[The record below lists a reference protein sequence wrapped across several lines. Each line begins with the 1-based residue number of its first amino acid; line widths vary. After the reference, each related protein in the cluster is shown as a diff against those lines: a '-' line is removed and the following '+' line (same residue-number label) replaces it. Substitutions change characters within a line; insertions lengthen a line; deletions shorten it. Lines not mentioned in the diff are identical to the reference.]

1 MTAKNINVTK
11 AEKSMLMP
19 YTTNQ
24 QKNYYNASLILQEI
38 HNSNE
43 PSIYFWDLYQKA
55 GINTYIEQMTK
66 LNEFGKYHYSN
77 IQANYDTCIKLDKFV
92 TNNLVNTKN
101 RYSRMYTEKVLK
113 NMAAMDSLQWSPKMQ
128 DDLPD
133 DVIRIILPGNKKYVE
148 VTKEMLSYGQ

>member
-1 MTAKNINVTK
+1 MFKWLK
-11 AEKSMLMP
+11 KKFEK
-19 YTTNQ
+19 
-24 QKNYYNASLILQEI
+24 KEVLITL
-38 HNSNE
+38 ND
-43 PSIYFWDLYQKA
+43 SIFKDKKIISFWDLYQKA
-55 GINTYIEQMTK
+55 GINRYIEQMTK

-148 VTKEMLSYGQ
+148 VTKEMLNHGQ